1 MRQTVETEAGAKNEG
16 VRLALYFQRKAA
28 GITDVMQILADPA
41 LTKVVQTALGL
52 SDSSSMANIDQQAA
66 YLKKRLDLTDFQD
79 SGKLSKFLQ
88 RFAALYD
95 IKNPE
100 AATGSSTSSVS
111 MLYGTSSGFSINADT
126 LASIQ
131 NLKFGK

>member
-1 MRQTVETEAGAKNEG
+1 MTIVAAAFAGQSRVARQ
-16 VRLALYFQRKAA
+16 RLVY
-28 GITDVMQILADPA
+28 QILADPA

-79 SGKLSKFLQ
+79 PTKLSKFLQ

-100 AATGSSTSSVS
+100 AATGSSTSSVT

>member
-1 MRQTVETEAGAKNEG
+1 MRILPRPSISR
-16 VRLALYFQRKAA
+16 RLARRRPGRRRQPPRWSIAMCARPSRPKQEQRTKA
-28 GITDVMQILADPA
+28 LA
-41 LTKVVQTALGL
+41 L

-66 YLKKRLDLTDFQD
+66 YLKQRLDLTDFQD
-79 SGKLSKFLQ
+79 PTKLSKFLQ

-100 AATGSSTSSVS
+100 AATGSSTSSVT

-126 LASIQ
+126 LASI
-131 NLKFGK
+131 

>member
-1 MRQTVETEAGAKNEG
+1 V
-16 VRLALYFQRKAA
+16 VR
-28 GITDVMQILADPA
+28 
-41 LTKVVQTALGL
+41 TALGL
-52 SDSSSMANIDQQAA
+52 SDYSAMADIDQQAS

-88 RFAALYD
+88 RFCALYD

-100 AATGSSTSSVS
+100 AATASSVSSVS
-111 MLYGTSSGFSINADT
+111 MLYGRSSGFAISANT